1 MPRTNPAEYATKTQ
15 VRKLATFI
23 PVKDISDADIVP
35 YLEAAMDTVD
45 RETGRTGTYWISTE
59 ENFGIISYVT
69 ALFAAAAL
77 MRHYGAA
84 SGLTEAIRSA
94 ESLEKLA
101 EKELEKVTEVGSDVS
116 IDADVPSAST
126 SYSTLEAARM
136 ENPSQTLVTSYRS
149 TDFV

>member
-23 PVKDISDADIVP
+23 PVKDLSDSDVTP

-45 RETGRTGTYWISTE
+45 RETGRTGTYWIGTE
-59 ENFGIISYVT
+59 ENFGIVSYVT

-77 MRHYGAA
+77 QRHYGAA
-84 SGLTEAIRSA
+84 SGMSEAIKAA

-101 EKELEKVTEVGSDVS
+101 EEELEKLTEVGSDTS

-126 SYSTLEAARM
+126 GYSTYEAARM
-136 ENPSQTLVTSYRS
+136 EDPTQTVVTPYRS